1 MNTTSQFADVWNEL
15 LPRQLVAGL
24 DATPFLTRCRQG
36 RASRAELE
44 VFLVQQYHYS
54 RHFTRY
60 LCALLSNMTNEA
72 DRLALTDNLFEEMGL
87 GDAGQIPHSKLYRDM
102 LDALQLDPA
111 NHPPLPETQALVAT
125 MIRLSADPDPMR
137 GLGALCLGAEAIVP
151 HLYTQILHGLLR
163 AGFAERQLEFFP
175 LHIAG
180 DDEHALTMKRII
192 DRELAASP
200 SAQTALREAA
210 RESIGKRRAFFE
222 AIGRL
227 ATADHA
233 PALREVADVV

>member
-1 MNTTSQFADVWNEL
+1 MKATSQLADVWNEL
-15 LPRQLVAGL
+15 LPWELVAGL
-24 DATPFLTRCRQG
+24 DDTPFLTRCRQG

-44 VFLVQQYHYS
+44 IFLVQQYHYS

-87 GDAGQIPHSKLYRDM
+87 GDAGQIPHSRLYRDM
-102 LDALQLDPA
+102 LDALHLDPA
-111 NHPPLPETQALVAT
+111 QHPPLPETNELIAT
-125 MIRLSADPDPMR
+125 MLRLSADPDPLR

-151 HLYTQILHGLLR
+151 HLYTQILHGLLQ
-163 AGFAERQLEFFP
+163 AGFPEEQLEFFP

-192 DRELAASP
+192 DRELAPNP
-200 SAQTALREAA
+200 SAGTVLREAA
-210 RESIGKRRAFFE
+210 RESLGKRRAFFE
-222 AIGRL
+222 AIGRR
-227 ATADHA
+227 A
-233 PALREVADVV
+233 VADRTPMRELAHVV